1 MRSTFAFGL
10 LALAGLSAAQEQYT
24 IDPSTVQQSTRDYW
38 CQQQKATC
46 SQICLLLPGVTS
58 MNTETNECDSDA
70 LTASCVCDNG
80 SSPNL
85 TEYTQTLPFNI
96 CQQWGTNCV
105 KDCGQG
111 ENTCADA
118 CRADHPCGAQNP
130 FKPNATSTSSSA
142 SHSKT
147 ADPSG
152 TDAAAS
158 STVPVTGF
166 AGQTTSPDT
175 GAAATLMNLGASYG
189 VAVTFMSIF
198 AGFALL

>member
-10 LALAGLSAAQEQYT
+10 LALAGCSAAQEQYS
-24 IDPSTVQQSTRDYW
+24 IDPDTVQPATRDYW

-46 SQICLLLPGVTS
+46 PQICLQQPGVTS
-58 MNTETNECDSDA
+58 MNTVTNECESDT
-70 LTASCVCDNG
+70 LTATCVCDNG
-80 SSPNL
+80 ISPNL
-85 TEYTQTLPFNI
+85 TQYTQTLPFNI

-105 KDCGQG
+105 KACGQG
-111 ENTCADA
+111 ENACADA
-118 CRADHPCGAQNP
+118 CRSDHPCGAQDP
-130 FKPNATSTSSSA
+130 FKPNATTTSSSA

-147 ADPSG
+147 ADPSA
-152 TDAAAS
+152 TDSAS
-158 STVPVTGF
+158 TTVPDTGF

-175 GAAATLMNLGASYG
+175 GAAATLMNFGATYG